1 MGKILRVNMT
11 ELTAKYED
19 VPEKY
24 ALLGGRALTSA
35 LVADEVPPDAHPL
48 GENNKIVFA
57 PGLLTG
63 TNAPCS
69 GRLSVGAKSPLTGT
83 IKESNAGGI
92 TAQKLAS
99 LGIKAVV
106 VEGRPPEDGLHL
118 LVINEDG
125 AELVPAGK
133 FAGMGCYA
141 LTRGLW
147 QEYGAN
153 SGIISI
159 GPAGEMRMALAGV
172 STNDREGDPGRYAGR
187 GGLGAVMGAKGLKAV
202 LVRTD
207 KTFDAPVKDPEKF
220 AEAVRKLTKALAE
233 HPVTNQALPAYGTA
247 VLINIL
253 NEAGGLPTRNFS
265 SGRFEGAAKVSGE
278 AMAEAV
284 AQRGGKGRTGHACHP
299 GCVIRCSNII
309 PDAKGEVLCTPVEY
323 ESTWALG
330 PNCGIDNLDHI
341 AMLNRL
347 CNDVGLDTIETGVT
361 LGVLMEAGVLAFGDG
376 EAAINLLD
384 REARNGTPLGRILGG
399 GSALAGKLF
408 GLTRVPTVKDQ
419 GMPAYDPRAVKGMGV
434 TYATSTMGADHTIG
448 YSVTANILKVGGFV
462 DPLQA
467 EGQVDLSRNLQVA
480 TAAVDASGLCLFTA
494 FALLDI
500 DYALPSVVD
509 MINAQYGTSL
519 TVDDV
524 FNYGKEILKTE
535 RAFNAAAGFTAAHDR
550 LPEFM
555 KLEKLPP
562 HQVTFDVPN
571 EELDTVFNF

>member
-1 MGKILRVNMT
+1 MT
-11 ELTAKYED
+11 ELTVRFEEL
-19 VPEKY
+19 PEKY
-24 ALLGGRALTSA
+24 ALFGGRALTSA

-48 GENNKIVFA
+48 GVNNKIVFA

-83 IKESNAGGI
+83 IKEANAGGI

-99 LGIKAVV
+99 LGIRAVV
-106 VEGRPPEDGLHL
+106 VEGRPTGDGFHL
-118 LVINEDG
+118 LVINEGG

-133 FAGMGCYA
+133 YAGMGCYQ
-141 LTRGLW
+141 LNEELW
-147 QEYGAN
+147 NEFGSK
-153 SGIISI
+153 SGVISV
-159 GPAGEMRMALAGV
+159 GPAGEMRMPLAGV
-172 STNDREGDPGRYAGR
+172 STNDGEGHPGRYAGR
-187 GGLGAVMGAKGLKAV
+187 GGLGAVMGAKGLKAIV
-202 LVRTD
+202 VRTD
-207 KTFDAPVKDPEKF
+207 KVFDAPVKDPEKF
-220 AEAVRKLTKALAE
+220 KEAARKLAKALAE
-233 HPVTNQALPAYGTA
+233 HPVTAQALPTYGTA

-265 SGRFEGAAKVSGE
+265 SGRFEEAAKTGGE
-278 AMAEAV
+278 AMAELV
-284 AQRGGKGRTGHACHP
+284 KQRGGNGRTGHACHP

-309 PDAKGEVLCTPVEY
+309 PDEKGEVLCAPLEY
-323 ESTWALG
+323 ESSWALG
-330 PNCGIDNLDHI
+330 ANCGIGDLDHI

-384 REARNGTPLGRILGG
+384 RDVRHGTPLGRILGG
-399 GSALAGKLF
+399 GAALAGKLF
-408 GLTRVPTVKDQ
+408 GLTRVPTVKGQ
-419 GMPAYDPRAVKGMGV
+419 GMPAYDPRAVKGIGV
-434 TYATSTMGADHTIG
+434 TYATSTMGADHTAG
-448 YSVTANILKVGGFV
+448 YSVAANILKVGGFV
-462 DPLQA
+462 DPLRA

-494 FALLDI
+494 FAMLDI

-509 MINAQYGTSL
+509 MINAQYGTNL
-519 TVDDV
+519 TLDDITE
-524 FNYGKEILKTE
+524 YGKQILRTE

-550 LPEFM
+550 VPEFM

-562 HQVTFDVPN
+562 HEVTFDVPD
-571 EELDTVFNF
+571 EELDRVFNF